1 MQQQEQLLNF
11 LFDRIDLNSGMER
24 EKNTQKKKKTNE
36 NKREKERKMDV
47 VYAKCFSI
55 QSG

>member
-24 EKNTQKKKKTNE
+24 EKKHTEEKKNE
-36 NKREKERKMDV
+36 WK
-47 VYAKCFSI
+47 
-55 QSG
+55 